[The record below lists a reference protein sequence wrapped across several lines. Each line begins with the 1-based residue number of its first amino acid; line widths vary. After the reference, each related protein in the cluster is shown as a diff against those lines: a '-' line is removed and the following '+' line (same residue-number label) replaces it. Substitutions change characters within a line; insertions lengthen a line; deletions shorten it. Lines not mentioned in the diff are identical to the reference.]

1 MNFSRHWWG
10 INVIFYLLLMS
21 GCASK
26 LPQTVAVSGSDL
38 EVVQERLNHFLDQS
52 CVTAFDSDVRLGWQ
66 AYGQKETYSATLL
79 ATFPASLRFAV
90 VDPLGRPML
99 LLVINGN
106 TFTLADNIE
115 GEGYTGRLDSDF
127 IRRYLPEGISGDV
140 LFFWISGRIRQQG
153 LQVLSARRAE
163 EGELFWYE
171 IDYGDRLI
179 HLLGLDRDHL
189 IRHLVLDEEDTVI
202 FDVQY
207 SGYSATPEECI
218 WPGKIVVTGEALAA
232 DFTLDFT
239 RIYSFSPLQEQ
250 LFQLQLPPHFT
261 VREVK

>member
-1 MNFSRHWWG
+1 MNFSRQLWG
-10 INVIFYLLLMS
+10 LSLIFCLLFVS

-26 LPQTVAVSGSDL
+26 LPRTVAVSGPDL
-38 EVVQERLNHFLDQS
+38 DLVQARLSRFLDRS
-52 CVTAFDSDVRLGWQ
+52 CVTAIDSDVRLGWRR
-66 AYGQKETYSATLL
+66 YGREETYPATLL
-79 ATFPASLRFAV
+79 STFPAYLRFAV
-90 VDPLGRPML
+90 VDPLGRSLML
-99 LLVINGN
+99 LAINGN
-106 TFTLADNIE
+106 TFTLADNRE

-127 IRRYLPEGISGDV
+127 IHQYLPEGISGDD
-140 LFFWISGRIRQQG
+140 LFFWISGQVRQQG
-153 LQVLSARRAE
+153 LQVMSARRAK

-189 IRHLVLDEEDTVI
+189 SRHLVLDEEDTVI
-202 FDVQY
+202 LDVQY
-207 SGYSATPEECI
+207 SGYSTTPEECI

-239 RIYSFSPLQEQ
+239 RIYSFSPLHKQ